1 MSQSE
6 IIRCDRCG
14 QDFEA
19 NVTDYGTYWHEK
31 CYKPQV
37 RIQDIDTALLRGMM
51 LKIYFDAKAR
61 LDRYKK
67 EQETTRTHSQ
77 IEP

>member
-1 MSQSE
+1 MSTE
-6 IIRCDRCG
+6 IIRCPKCHT
-14 QDFEA
+14 DFDA

-31 CYKPQV
+31 CHKPTS
-37 RIQDIDTALLRGMM
+37 RIEDIDPAHLRGMM